1 MSILNGMFFFILLMV
16 KHVVFDKK
24 YTFMEKNLFTA
35 GGPRLSILECFHFF
49 ILRHVLRL
57 KEK

>member
-1 MSILNGMFFFILLMV
+1 MLYLTKTTQLW
-16 KHVVFDKK
+16 K
-24 YTFMEKNLFTA
+24 KNLFTA

-49 ILRHVLRL
+49 ILRHVFQL